1 MLRETENTPEGIR
14 SIVSVLTVLLCVIIP
29 LFCPAFMMAVQSS
42 EVQIMSIL
50 FLFNLPSYRIVPKY
64 HIGYAC
70 MRQEEKTPGPTL
82 HVNPTMKLA
91 GSGGH
96 NVAS

>member
-1 MLRETENTPEGIR
+1 
-14 SIVSVLTVLLCVIIP
+14 
-29 LFCPAFMMAVQSS
+29 MMAVQSS

-70 MRQEEKTPGPTL
+70 MRQEEKTRGPTL

-91 GSGGH
+91 GSGER
-96 NVAS
+96 NVASSLEAAVGCNDLTT